1 MPDLRSELMK
11 LDNLQFDD
19 DVQSTPII
27 DKAEQKRLKQREY
40 NARYIAKKKLL
51 AAGKPPTTKAKVKPK
66 PVVTGKSDASIVI
79 SQMPVMLAREVY
91 LELKKV
97 FES

>member
-1 MPDLRSELMK
+1 MK

-19 DVQSTPII
+19 DVQATPII

-40 NARYIAKKKLL
+40 NARWKAKKKLL
-51 AAGKPPTTKAKVKPK
+51 AGTKTRPYKTKAQPAS
-66 PVVTGKSDASIVI
+66 VVATKSNASVVI
-79 SQMPVMLAREVY
+79 SQMPVMLAKEVY

>member
-1 MPDLRSELMK
+1 MK

-19 DVQSTPII
+19 DVQSSPITD
-27 DKAEQKRLKQREY
+27 DKAARKREKQREY
-40 NARYIAKKKLL
+40 NARWKAKKKLL
-51 AAGKPPTTKAKVKPK
+51 EVSKPRATKPKVKE
-66 PVVTGKSDASIVI
+66 VAVGKSNASIVI
-79 SQMPVMLAREVY
+79 SQMPVMLAKEVY